1 MADRCNRPLLAY
13 TVQGIAKKSR
23 SSQPNNHLEEIMS
36 ARLKWRGAVA
46 SFFATTALAAFL
58 VPASAQAPSGQP
70 ITIGF
75 GMALTGPLAA
85 NGKQALLGAKIWEE
99 TINKKG
105 GLLGRPVKL
114 VYYDDQSNPST
125 VPGIYT
131 KLLDVD
137 KVDLVT
143 GPYATAMIA
152 PAMPVVMQKGKVFI
166 GLFGLAVNSEFNYP
180 KYFAMIPSGPET
192 KPSFTKGFFDVA
204 AQQNPKPQ
212 TVALVAADQEFS
224 RNACEGAR
232 ENAKAAGLRVVYD
245 KTYPPTTTD
254 FSPIVRAIQ
263 ATNPDIVSVCSYPL
277 DSVGMVKAVN
287 EIGFKPKMI
296 GGAMVGLQATVFKTQ
311 LGPLLNGWVNYETWV
326 PSDKM
331 LTPEVKEFLATYQSR
346 AAAEGVDPL
355 GYYLGTWGYAY
366 MELLGNAIA
375 GAKSVNDDQVANYLR
390 SNPVKTIMGDIKF
403 GKGGEWAESRMLQVQ
418 YHDIKGNTVDQF
430 KGMDTQ
436 TVLTPADLKTGNIIY
451 PYEKAK

>member
-1 MADRCNRPLLAY
+1 ML
-13 TVQGIAKKSR
+13 
-23 SSQPNNHLEEIMS
+23 
-36 ARLKWRGAVA
+36 ARLKWRGVVA
-46 SFFATTALAAFL
+46 SFFATAAVALFL
-58 VPASAQAPSGQP
+58 TPAKAQAPSGQP

-75 GMALTGPLAA
+75 AMALTGPLGP

-131 KLLDVD
+131 KLIDVD
-137 KVDLVT
+137 KVDLVV
-143 GPYATAMIA
+143 GPYATAQIA
-152 PAMPVVMQKGKVFI
+152 PAMPVIMQKGKVFI

-180 KYFAMIPSGPET
+180 KYFAMIPSGPNT
-192 KPSFTKGFFDVA
+192 KPAFTEGFFEVA

-232 ENAKAAGLRVVYD
+232 ENAKKLNLRVVYD
-245 KTYPPTTTD
+245 KTYPPSTTD
-254 FSPIVRAIQ
+254 FGPIVRAIQ
-263 ATNPDIVSVCSYPL
+263 ATNPDVVTICSYPL

-287 EIGFKPKMI
+287 EVGFKPKLI
-296 GGAMVGLQATVFKTQ
+296 GGAMVGLQATVFKRQ
-311 LGPLLNGWVNYETWV
+311 LGPLLNGFVNYETWV
-326 PSDKM
+326 PSEKL
-331 LTPEVKEFLATYQSR
+331 LTPDVQAFLKEYQGR

-366 MELLGNAIA
+366 LELLGKAIE
-375 GAKSVNDDQVANYLR
+375 GAKSIKDDQVADYL
-390 SNPVKTIMGDIKF
+390 SKNTVKTIMGDMKF
-403 GKGGEWAESRMLQVQ
+403 GKGGEWASSGMLQVQ
-418 YHDIKGNTVDQF
+418 YHGIKSGDLEQF
-430 KGMDTQ
+430 RGMETQ
-436 TVLTPADLKTGNIIY
+436 TVLTPSQYKTGNVIY